1 MMCAMR
7 AVNTLVPVLR
17 VVAVGV
23 AALACAATA
32 TTLPPPPLGEMCGE
46 WRATAEIETMPPLA
60 SLRGAWLNMY
70 LQNDE

>member
-1 MMCAMR
+1 MCAMR

-23 AALACAATA
+23 AALACAAA
-32 TTLPPPPLGEMCGE
+32 RPLPPPPLGEMCGE

-60 SLRGAWLNMY
+60 SLRGAWLY
-70 LQNDE
+70 VFTE